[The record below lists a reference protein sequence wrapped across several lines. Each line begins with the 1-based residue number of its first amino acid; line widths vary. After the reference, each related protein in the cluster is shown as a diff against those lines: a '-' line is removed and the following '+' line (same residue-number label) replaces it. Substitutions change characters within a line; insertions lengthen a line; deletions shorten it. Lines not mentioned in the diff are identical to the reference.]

1 MSHLDAR
8 AAEAMRIQVPYGR
21 SFLTASVPDT
31 VGVDIIEAPETCGAA
46 DPLDTVRSA
55 LDKLLGGAAWADFA
69 GARSVAIAVNDKTR
83 PVPHHQLLPPLL
95 ERLAALG
102 IPDAAIT
109 FYVAVGM
116 HLPMTPDEFPAILPE
131 EVLRRYRVVSHDSGN
146 DDGLINLGE
155 TSGGT
160 PVWSNRAYVESGFKI
175 VVGNIEPHQF
185 VGFSGGVKTAAIGLA
200 GARTIDRNHALM
212 MHPDSRLGEYEAN
225 PARRDVEEIGERVG
239 VHLALNAI
247 LNQKRQIVHV
257 LAGGPRA
264 VMGPGVLLSRRVCQ
278 VGVGTRYGLVISSP
292 GGHPK
297 DINLYQAQKALG
309 HAALITRTGGTVILA
324 AACPEGTGSA
334 RYEEWMSGKKTY
346 DEVLER
352 FRSEGFRI
360 GPHKGYQI
368 ARDASRMRL
377 MFCSGMEERLS
388 RALLLNPVR
397 DLQAA
402 LDLALRD
409 LQPGER
415 IGILPHASSTIPYV
429 EGGR

>member
-1 MSHLDAR
+1 
-8 AAEAMRIQVPYGR
+8 MRIQVPYGR
-21 SFLTASVPDT
+21 SFLTASLPDT
-31 VGVDIIEAPETCGAA
+31 VGVDIIEAPETCAA
-46 DPLDTVRSA
+46 AEPLSVVRSA
-55 LDKLLGGAAWADFA
+55 LDQLLGGAAWANFA
-69 GARSVAIAVNDKTR
+69 GARSVAIAVSDKTR

-95 ERLAALG
+95 ERLAGLG
-102 IPDAAIT
+102 IPDAAVT

-116 HLPMTPDEFPAILPE
+116 HSPMTPDEFPAILPDG
-131 EVLRRYRVVSHDSGN
+131 VLGRYRVVSHDSGN

-155 TSGGT
+155 TAGGT
-160 PVWSNRAYVESGFKI
+160 PVWSNRAYVESDLKI

-200 GARTIDRNHALM
+200 GARTINRNHALM

-225 PARRDVEEIGERVG
+225 PARRDVEEIGERIG

-257 LAGGPRA
+257 LAGDPRA
-264 VMGPGVLLSRRVCQ
+264 VMGSGIPLSRLVCQ
-278 VGVGTRYGLVISSP
+278 VGVGTRYGLMISSP

-309 HAALITRTGGTVILA
+309 HAALIARTGGTVILA

-334 RYEEWMSGKKTY
+334 RYEEWMSGMKTY
-346 DEVLER
+346 DEVLDR
-352 FRSEGFRI
+352 FRAEGFRI

-368 ARDASRMRL
+368 ARDASRLRL

-388 RALLLNPVR
+388 RALLLNPVK
-397 DLQAA
+397 DLQTA
-402 LDLALRD
+402 LDLALHD
-409 LQPGER
+409 LQPGEH
-415 IGILPHASSTIPYV
+415 IGVLPHASSTIPYV
-429 EGGR
+429 EGAR